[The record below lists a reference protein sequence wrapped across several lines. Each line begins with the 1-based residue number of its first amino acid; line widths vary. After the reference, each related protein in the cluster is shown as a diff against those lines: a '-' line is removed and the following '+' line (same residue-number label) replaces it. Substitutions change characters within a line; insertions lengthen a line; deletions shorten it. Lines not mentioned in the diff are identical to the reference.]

1 MALVK
6 SFKSVEINSDN
17 VVQLSDIFKHMMP
30 LLALWY
36 PGYVSYKLPE
46 IVSWFSVDKDFTVTD
61 WVAVTVTILET
72 VILFSFEYC
81 NKNFPALGRSVCFLF
96 WIVRIYL
103 FCNNWKLG
111 TESILIYSSICL
123 TYSSYIFKS

>member
-46 IVSWFSVDKDFTVTD
+46 IFSVDKDFTVTD
-61 WVAVTVTILET
+61 WVSVTVTILET
-72 VILFSFEYC
+72 VFFFHLSTAIKIFRPWADQFVFFFE
-81 NKNFPALGRSVCFLF
+81 L
-96 WIVRIYL
+96 
-103 FCNNWKLG
+103 
-111 TESILIYSSICL
+111 
-123 TYSSYIFKS
+123 

>member
-46 IVSWFSVDKDFTVTD
+46 IFSVDKDFTVTD
-61 WVAVTVTILET
+61 WVSVTVTILET

-81 NKNFPALGRSVCFLF
+81 NKNFPALDCKNIF
-96 WIVRIYL
+96 I
-103 FCNNWKLG
+103 CNN
-111 TESILIYSSICL
+111 
-123 TYSSYIFKS
+123 

>member
-36 PGYVSYKLPE
+36 PAGYVSYKLPE
-46 IVSWFSVDKDFTVTD
+46 IVS
-61 WVAVTVTILET
+61 
-72 VILFSFEYC
+72 
-81 NKNFPALGRSVCFLF
+81 
-96 WIVRIYL
+96 
-103 FCNNWKLG
+103 
-111 TESILIYSSICL
+111 
-123 TYSSYIFKS
+123 